1 MGFRSGVS
9 RVRLSGVAPFT
20 KERTPGCKLHQLN
33 PEKETEGYAPALRG
47 QGPKGAPLLNLL
59 YQHFSVG
66 ASGVALGQMHLLELK
81 LEGNSW
87 SNVQAFISKARYI
100 GNGLKVDD
108 GPSDATMFHWLW
120 HEVKRVPCLSRI
132 TNKVRDSS
140 SSSHRRSFQWLWDAI
155 HDELK
160 ERREDSNYENL
171 TKGLKTGPQAPP
183 YGLAAGQADNPRA
196 SSAQTNKG
204 NSESKP
210 SSEHPTD
217 KADRNKKT
225 KNNKK
230 GEKESQG
237 KQAGPSALPAQ
248 SSEGSKGEKWVC
260 SYHAAGFCRFGE
272 ACKLLHVGEPGSQK
286 ARQAFSESQKGKGNK
301 GDGKGKEKGKKG
313 GQKGGA
319 TATAQATATA
329 AAASAPVG
337 AAAQEPT
344 PGFSRWFRMWEAF
357 CEKASCVR
365 LPIPAFLRITIPLM
379 MACVD
384 GLLGVDLPNANVGC
398 FQNLLQNG
406 IEMPQPTA
414 LPVGL
419 ISSSNNLE
427 AIQGIADKYQR
438 LSFEL
443 IGDTGAAHDIG
454 SEEALTNQGLSPEVI
469 SSWKR
474 TLENPLKFATAG
486 GVQEAREVLSGWAG
500 NIGELQVHLLKS
512 CPLAMSIGKQ
522 IKKGRTFIWE
532 FGKTPYIA
540 LNHKK
545 CRVWC
550 PLENRWFAS
559 RVKYDVPV
567 FNVDLPGSGTEPAMP
582 IVDSQDDVAD
592 AAEPDGTLLGAFV
605 GSQESAPTSNDNL
618 SQNATAGVSK
628 GDSFTLQP
636 DKRADRQHL
645 PCNDHFGHTHEPD
658 GSAEQDESSL
668 LPGRRQKNR

>member
-1 MGFRSGVS
+1 M
-9 RVRLSGVAPFT
+9 
-20 KERTPGCKLHQLN
+20 
-33 PEKETEGYAPALRG
+33 
-47 QGPKGAPLLNLL
+47 
-59 YQHFSVG
+59 
-66 ASGVALGQMHLLELK
+66 
-81 LEGNSW
+81 
-87 SNVQAFISKARYI
+87 
-100 GNGLKVDD
+100 
-108 GPSDATMFHWLW
+108 
-120 HEVKRVPCLSRI
+120 
-132 TNKVRDSS
+132 
-140 SSSHRRSFQWLWDAI
+140 
-155 HDELK
+155 
-160 ERREDSNYENL
+160 
-171 TKGLKTGPQAPP
+171 
-183 YGLAAGQADNPRA
+183 
-196 SSAQTNKG
+196 
-204 NSESKP
+204 
-210 SSEHPTD
+210 
-217 KADRNKKT
+217 
-225 KNNKK
+225 
-230 GEKESQG
+230 
-237 KQAGPSALPAQ
+237 
-248 SSEGSKGEKWVC
+248 
-260 SYHAAGFCRFGE
+260 
-272 ACKLLHVGEPGSQK
+272 HVGEPGSQK

-319 TATAQATATA
+319 TATAQATAAA

-357 CEKASCVR
+357 CEQASCVR
-365 LPIPAFLRITIPLM
+365 LPIPAFLRITIRLM

-469 SSWKR
+469 SSWKQ

-522 IKKGRTFIWE
+522 IKNGRTFIWE

-592 AAEPDGTLLGAFV
+592 AAEPDGTLLGAFA

-628 GDSFTLQP
+628 GDLFTLQP
-636 DKRADRQHL
+636 DKRADMQHL

-658 GSAEQDESSL
+658 GSAEQDESKHERPKQQNLPDAWLFTTRRGGACL
-668 LPGRRQKNR
+668 LRTG